1 MVNKNYLDY
10 NYFESE
16 YYKITLYKNIY
27 EDKFYL
33 YIDKNEIFI
42 ERIDKKIGWGQN
54 LKIILWN
61 KITQKEKII
70 EIGSSLENIKTMFFN
85 DMDTK
90 NIKKIH
96 YENNNYK
103 IFYVSPFYNDIF
115 NVDYD
120 ENNQIITVT
129 RIDIDIID
137 NKNNGWGQDLNLH
150 CVDMSEKIKIINIG
164 VSKNK
169 IISIKVDID
178 NIPYKII
185 NNYYE
190 SNNYIINILDNNY
203 YDTFLIYFYEDSNT
217 IYIKR
222 IDNNTG
228 WGQYLMINIFDIK
241 NNHNFIIYIGNSTSN
256 ELYKKIDLTIRKCY
270 VSLTTIPSRIK
281 LDIFQDN
288 INDFLKN
295 QTYPIE
301 NMFIVIANKY
311 KRFSEKIPQNIIN
324 NIKNSFNNIII
335 ITLEEDL
342 GPSSKYLGPLQ
353 EYENILKNNL
363 LIIIDDD
370 RKYNKNLIKNFTIGY
385 NSFPNIIFS
394 SGLWEEYF
402 NKNYINMDDN
412 FLEFK
417 LYKESNNNKF
427 YFGQGLG
434 GFFGFCIKVENIKKF
449 IDYNNTILNKIP
461 KSIFH
466 DEGIIIGYLKYNKET
481 ILYLKHKGCNI
492 IEEELSDALCKSNL
506 VDRGQIEK
514 EILKLTNL
522 EKL

>member
-1 MVNKNYLDY
+1 MINKKYLEY
-10 NYFESE
+10 NYYESE
-16 YYKITLYKNIY
+16 YFKINVYKNIFN
-27 EDKFYL
+27 DKFYI
-33 YIDKNEIFI
+33 YINDNNIYIERTDKNT
-42 ERIDKKIGWGQN
+42 GWGQD
-54 LKIILWN
+54 LKLIIWN
-61 KITQKEKII
+61 KINQKKDIVEV
-70 EIGSSLENIKTMFFN
+70 GSSEENIKIIYYENVFLN
-85 DMDTK
+85 
-90 NIKKIH
+90 KIH
-96 YENNNYK
+96 YENDKYK
-103 IFYVSPFYNDIF
+103 IFYISPLFNDVF
-115 NVDYD
+115 NVHYD
-120 ENNQIITVT
+120 EDNKIITVK
-129 RIDIDIID
+129 RLDI
-137 NKNNGWGQDLNLH
+137 NSGWQQNLNLQY
-150 CVDMSEKIKIINIG
+150 VDIKGNIKIINIG
-164 VSKNK
+164 KSNEN
-169 IISIKVDID
+169 IISKKIDIE
-178 NIPYKII
+178 NIPYKTIY
-185 NNYYE
+185 NHYE
-190 SNNYIINILDNNY
+190 SNNYIIDLYNKNDYSDLF
-203 YDTFLIYFYEDSNT
+203 TIYFYEDNYT

-222 IDNNTG
+222 IDTNTG
-228 WGQYLMINIFDIK
+228 WGQFLMLDILDIN
-241 NNHNFIIYIGNSTSN
+241 NNHNFIIYIGNSVSN
-256 ELYKKIDLTIRKCY
+256 EIYKKIDLTIRKCY

-492 IEEELSDALCKSNL
+492 IVEELSDALCKSNL
-506 VDRGQIEK
+506 VDRGKIEK

>member
-1 MVNKNYLDY
+1 MINKNYLDY

-27 EDKFYL
+27 KDKFYI
-33 YIDKNEIFI
+33 YINENTIFI
-42 ERIDKKIGWGQN
+42 ERVDEKIGWDQK

-61 KITQKEKII
+61 KIMQKEKII
-70 EIGSSLENIKTMFFN
+70 EIGSSLENIKTIFFN
-85 DMDTK
+85 DMDIKNIK

-96 YENNNYK
+96 YENDKYK
-103 IFYVSPFYNDIF
+103 IFYISPFHNDIF

-120 ENNQIITVT
+120 ENNKIITVT
-129 RIDIDIID
+129 RIDNDI
-137 NKNNGWGQDLNLH
+137 NNGWGQDLNLQY
-150 CVDMSEKIKIINIG
+150 VDKYEKIKIINIG
-164 VSKNK
+164 ISKNN
-169 IISIKVDID
+169 IISIKIDID

-190 SNNYIINILDNNY
+190 SNNYIINIHENNCQ
-203 YDTFLIYFYEDSNT
+203 DIFIIYFYEDSNT

-222 IDNNTG
+222 VDNNTG
-228 WGQYLMINIFDIK
+228 WGQYIMINIFDIK

-301 NMFIVIANKY
+301 NMFIVVANKY
-311 KRFSEKIPQNIIN
+311 KRFSEKIPENIIN
-324 NIKNSFNNIII
+324 NLKKIFKVIII
-335 ITLEEDL
+335 FLEEDL
-342 GPSSKYLGPLQ
+342 GPASKYLGPLQ
-353 EYENILKNNL
+353 EYENLLQNNL

-370 RKYNKNLIKNFTIGY
+370 RKYNKNLIRNFTIGY
-385 NSFPNIIFS
+385 NSFPNITFS

-417 LYKESNNNKF
+417 LYKEVNNNKF

-506 VDRGQIEK
+506 VNRGKIEK

>member
-1 MVNKNYLDY
+1 MINKNYMDY

-27 EDKFYL
+27 KDKFYI
-33 YIDKNEIFI
+33 YINENIIFI
-42 ERIDKKIGWGQN
+42 ERVDEKIGWGQK

-61 KITQKEKII
+61 KIMQKEKII
-70 EIGSSLENIKTMFFN
+70 EIGSSLENIKTIFFN
-85 DMDTK
+85 DMDIN

-96 YENNNYK
+96 YENDKYK
-103 IFYVSPFYNDIF
+103 IFYISFLHNDVF
-115 NVDYD
+115 KVDYD
-120 ENNQIITVT
+120 ENNKIITVT
-129 RIDIDIID
+129 RIDIIN
-137 NKNNGWGQDLNLH
+137 NKDNGWGQDLNLQY
-150 CVDMSEKIKIINIG
+150 VDKYEKIKIINVGI
-164 VSKNK
+164 SKNN
-169 IISIKVDID
+169 IISIKIDID

-190 SNNYIINILDNNY
+190 SNNYIINIHENNY
-203 YDTFLIYFYEDSNT
+203 QDLFLIYFYEDSNT

-222 IDNNTG
+222 IDNNIG

-281 LDIFQDN
+281 LNIFQDN

-295 QTYPIE
+295 QTYPIQ

-311 KRFSEKIPQNIIN
+311 KRFSEKIPENIIN
-324 NIKNSFNNIII
+324 NLKNNFKIII
-335 ITLEEDL
+335 IILEEDL
-342 GPSSKYLGPLQ
+342 GPASKYLGPLQ
-353 EYENILKNNL
+353 KYEDILKNNL

-385 NSFPNIIFS
+385 NSFPSITFS
-394 SGLWEEYF
+394 SGLWNEYF
-402 NKNYINMDDN
+402 NKNYIDMDDN

-417 LYKESNNNKF
+417 LYKENNNNIF

-506 VDRGQIEK
+506 VNRGQIEK

-522 EKL
+522 EKI